1 MVCQVEISAVPSDES
16 GTACDIIRMNLY
28 RGGRP
33 MLEKL
38 REVFAFFDLTTM
50 GIIVVIAICFYL
62 LRRWYSSPE

>member
-1 MVCQVEISAVPSDES
+1 
-16 GTACDIIRMNLY
+16 
-28 RGGRP
+28 